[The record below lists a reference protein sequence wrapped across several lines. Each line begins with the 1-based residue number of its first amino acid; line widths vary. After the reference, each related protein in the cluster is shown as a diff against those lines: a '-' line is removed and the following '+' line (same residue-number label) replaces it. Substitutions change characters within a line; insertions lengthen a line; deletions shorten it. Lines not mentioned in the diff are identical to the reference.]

1 MRGLSLVDAAPRCVY
16 IERIETK
23 RREQQ
28 MHTIATAIYNL
39 FDRIQLGLMWLF
51 DIEE

>member
-1 MRGLSLVDAAPRCVY
+1 V
-16 IERIETK
+16 I
-23 RREQQ
+23 

-39 FDRIQLGLMWLF
+39 FDRIRLGLMWLF

>member
-1 MRGLSLVDAAPRCVY
+1 MQNHL
-16 IERIETK
+16 ER
-23 RREQQ
+23 QV

-51 DIEE
+51 DVEE

>member
-1 MRGLSLVDAAPRCVY
+1 
-16 IERIETK
+16 
-23 RREQQ
+23 

-51 DIEE
+51 DIKE